1 MSDSPCMTWTVY
13 WTLNLRRL
21 PTLIIS
27 ALFTGYPKCLPPAPI
42 NSLNSDSDS
51 ASPTLCLKPVFEF
64 CLSDLHFVL
73 LKLHMD
79 PHSSDSSLQK
89 TSPEIDPAVF
99 FHFTTEVS
107 AQATTLVTHQQQ
119 LTHLTLLTEE
129 MITAVRELRQ
139 QTPVAQTP
147 AASISSPDPTPSTA
161 ITSPRLAFPDKFD
174 GSPSKCKGF
183 LLQCSM
189 FVSQQPRLYP
199 TDESRIAFVCSL
211 LTGRALEWATAVW
224 SDGRSAFPTFTAF
237 IQRFKEVF
245 NHPAGGRE
253 PGEQLISLRQRG
265 GSAADYALSF
275 RTVAAQTG
283 WPDDPLK
290 LHFRRG
296 LSAELQSEL
305 ACRDEGKTLDQFIDL
320 AIRID
325 NLLRSRRQL
334 RFSSAPVGA
343 TAPPPDSEPMQI
355 GFTHLSVEERERR
368 MRGNL
373 CLYCGLSGHMR
384 ATCPTRPSRNAP
396 AVSSNL
402 NSSTILEIPVTL
414 MVKGQITETSALI
427 DSGAAGNFIDAT
439 FAKTHHIPLVPCVS
453 HLAVAALDGR
463 PLGSGRVQFITE
475 EMQLRVGALHTETIS
490 LFVFQ
495 SPQTPIILGLPWL
508 ERHNPSISWSERQ
521 ITQWSESCKQNCLP
535 SNSRKSRK
543 STCMPESQLP
553 AEYNDLAEA
562 FSKTKA
568 TQLPPHRTGDCAIDL
583 QPGSQPPRGR
593 IFPLSQPEAE
603 SMKSYIEEELT
614 KGFLRPSTSP
624 ASAGFFFVK
633 KKDGGLRPCIDY
645 RGLNDITI
653 KFRYP

>member
-1 MSDSPCMTWTVY
+1 MTWTVY

-27 ALFTGYPKCLPPAPI
+27 ALFTGYPECLPPAPI
-42 NSLNSDSDS
+42 ISLNSDSDS
-51 ASPTLCLKPVFEF
+51 ALPTLCLKLVFEF

-73 LKLHMD
+73 LKPHMV
-79 PHSSDSSLQK
+79 PHASDSALQK

-107 AQATTLVTHQQQ
+107 AQATILVTHQQQ
-119 LTHLTLLTEE
+119 LTRLTLLTEE

-139 QTPVAQTP
+139 QTPMAQTP
-147 AASISSPDPTPSTA
+147 ASNISSPDPTPSTS

-265 GSAADYALSF
+265 GSGADYALSF
-275 RTVAAQTG
+275 RTLAAQTG

-290 LHFRRG
+290 LHFRKG

-325 NLLRSRRQL
+325 NLLRSRRQP
-334 RFSSAPVGA
+334 RFSSAPVGV

-355 GFTHLSVEERERR
+355 GFTHLSEEERERR

-402 NSSTILEIPVTL
+402 NSSTVLEIPVTL

-475 EMQLRVGALHTETIS
+475 EKQLRVGALHTETIS

-521 ITQWSESCKQNCLP
+521 ITQWSSSPNLIYAAP
-535 SNSRKSRK
+535 TISSASGRGMSGR
-543 STCMPESQLP
+543 
-553 AEYNDLAEA
+553 
-562 FSKTKA
+562 
-568 TQLPPHRTGDCAIDL
+568 PPF
-583 QPGSQPPRGR
+583 PPRLGTTN
-593 IFPLSQPEAE
+593 ISLCPSGLPTVHPFSNLS
-603 SMKSYIEEELT
+603 LT
-614 KGFLRPSTSP
+614 MYSETCLT
-624 ASAGFFFVK
+624 AG
-633 KKDGGLRPCIDY
+633 
-645 RGLNDITI
+645 
-653 KFRYP
+653 